1 MTAGQEDIPIT
12 MTLQT
17 LYEALFEG
25 DLARL
30 RVIANLWNIEL
41 ITTRKADMVA
51 ELVTAMASSTAV
63 TDMLARLT
71 PEQQGALEDV
81 LRHDGALPWAI
92 FVRRNGEVRT
102 VGAGRVERE
111 ELWRE
116 PVSPAEALWFMG
128 VVYRAFADRDGEAVE
143 MAFIPEDL
151 KLYMPAPAPA
161 EIPDP
166 PVIEAPG
173 SITAGDDTLA
183 DDLVTL
189 WSALQREDT
198 APDPPLATLHPPA
211 RVRLALLKRLSA
223 EVGWIRTAEDGRQR
237 PGATEML
244 SWLQADLWTQW
255 ATLADAWIASETWHD
270 LAHVPT
276 LKPDPVT
283 SWPCEPRKLRQ
294 AFLNVLA
301 HCQANAWHS
310 IAAFI
315 DYVKRYAT
323 DFLRQDGEYDTW
335 APRDAESGT
344 PLRGFEAWE
353 AVEGNLITFLI
364 TGPLFWLGMVDL
376 GGATGAM
383 SADAFRLS
391 GAGAAILDLADPP
404 ALSEPAPVR
413 LLAGATLLAPRQRRL
428 ERFQLSR
435 IAEPIEHA
443 APSLK
448 EGYRYRLTPASLS
461 RAKRQHIPPQR
472 IMTFLGEATGG
483 AQLPAN
489 LETAIQQAY
498 RGESRARLAH
508 LWILR
513 VSDPKALESAALAPL
528 LVTRLAPELAVVREA
543 DREKICQIL
552 LQEGILTD
560 LDDL

>member
-1 MTAGQEDIPIT
+1 MTAGQGNGPII

-30 RVIANLWNIEL
+30 RVIAHLWDIEL

-51 ELVTAMASSTAV
+51 ELVTAMASSSAV
-63 TDMLARLT
+63 ADMLARLP
-71 PEQQGALEDV
+71 PEQRGALEEL

-111 ELWRE
+111 GLWQE

-166 PVIEAPG
+166 PTIEAPE

-198 APDPPLATLHPPA
+198 APDPPLTTLHPPA

-223 EVGWIRTAEDGRQR
+223 EVGWIRTVEDGRQR
-237 PGATEML
+237 PGANEVL
-244 SWLQADLWTQW
+244 RWLQADLWTQG
-255 ATLADAWIASETWHD
+255 ATLADAWISSEAWQD

-283 SWPCEPRKLRQ
+283 PWPCQPRKLRQ
-294 AFLNVLA
+294 AFLAVLK
-301 HCQANAWHS
+301 HCQANAWYG
-310 IAAFI
+310 IAGFT

-335 APRDAESGT
+335 APRDADSGT
-344 PLRGFEAWE
+344 PLRGFEAWD

-376 GGATGAM
+376 GRATDAL
-383 SADAFRLS
+383 STDAFRLS
-391 GAGAAILDLADPP
+391 AAGAAILELADPP
-404 ALSEPAPVR
+404 ALPERPPVR

-435 IAEPIEHA
+435 IAEPAELA
-443 APSLK
+443 VPSLE

-461 RAKRQHIPPQR
+461 RAKRQHIPLQR
-472 IMTFLGEATGG
+472 IMTFLAEATGD

-498 RGESRARLAH
+498 GGESHARLAH

-513 VSDPKALESAALAPL
+513 VSDPKALDSAALAPL

-543 DREKICQIL
+543 DREGICQIL
-552 LQEGILTD
+552 LQAGILTD
-560 LDDL
+560 LDDR